1 MSSEFLC
8 DVIMPSPEP
17 SPEPQQEQEI
27 PESVPPEGEENPNF
41 IYSDEEQEED
51 IIPEPVRKAKIP
63 QEEIFSPSQAPQVK
77 SIVEPKKVKK
87 TRKPRGPATPE
98 QLERLA
104 KGREKAKETFA
115 RKKLEREALLE
126 TNKEDKEIAAALKE
140 RERRKLK
147 KKLETPIED
156 DMEEGV
162 KVKVIEKGFSKAE
175 LDDAV
180 QRAVEQSVYKVETL
194 RKQRKEVKKK
204 AEAKQNHE
212 KKVFKDINQAIKP
225 SGWDACFF

>member
-1 MSSEFLC
+1 MSSDFLC

-27 PESVPPEGEENPNF
+27 PESVPPVAEHSEENPNF

-51 IIPEPVRKAKIP
+51 PIPQPVRKVKIP
-63 QEEIFSPSQAPQVK
+63 QEEIFSPPQVK
-77 SIVEPKKVKK
+77 SILEPKKVKK

-115 RKKLEREALLE
+115 RKKLEKAALLE

-147 KKLETPIED
+147 KKLETPIEED
-156 DMEEGV
+156 LEEGV

-212 KKVFKDINQAIKP
+212 KKVFKDINNAIKP
-225 SGWDACFF
+225 NGWDECFF